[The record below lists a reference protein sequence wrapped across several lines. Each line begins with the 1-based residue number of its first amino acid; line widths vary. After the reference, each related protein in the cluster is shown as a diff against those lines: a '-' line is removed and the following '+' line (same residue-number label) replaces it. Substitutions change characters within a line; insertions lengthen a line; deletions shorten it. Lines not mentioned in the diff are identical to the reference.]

1 MRMRCRGFTLVE
13 AVTCLLVVAVLLM
26 VAVPAW
32 SNVMARSHAA
42 SARSALLSTFTA
54 SISHAAIA
62 GSEVVLCPATSGDCL
77 DSWDWSGG
85 WIAYADIDGDRH
97 HDAGETLLRRQP
109 PLDDDIR
116 LLTSKGRKHLVFQ
129 PNGGN
134 LGSNVTFTLC
144 AGHGGKSASTLVL
157 SNGGRLRASRPGAG
171 ATRNCVDPVP

>member
-1 MRMRCRGFTLVE
+1 MRAKCRGFTLIE
-13 AVTCLLVVAVLLM
+13 AMVSLLVLAVLLM

-32 SNVMARSHAA
+32 SNALARSHAA
-42 SARSALLSTFTA
+42 AARSALLSSLTA

-77 DSWDWSGG
+77 DSWDWSRG

-97 HDAGETLLRRQP
+97 HDAGETLLRRQA

-134 LGSNVTFTLC
+134 AGSNVTFTFC
-144 AGHGGKSASTLVL
+144 TGRHTRDAAQFVL
-157 SNGGRLRASRPGAG
+157 SNTGSLRQVAG
-171 ATRNCVDPVP
+171 KPPLSKNPCSP